1 MHRIGT
7 IKWAYGVTTVPE
19 RVKSHLPRTLASLA
33 AGGFDKPRLFV
44 DGCSSMLLM
53 EYANNF
59 RLEVTPRIG
68 ERIRTAGNWVLSMY
82 ELYYREPTADRF
94 VIFQDDMVTCK
105 NLRSYLERAPYPDTS
120 YLNLYTFPSNQSIC
134 PKDETGRD
142 KVGWFKSNQY
152 GRGAV
157 ALVFSR
163 EALVVLLSSP
173 HLAARPQDCTRGHK
187 AIDGGILE
195 SMKKAGWIEYVHNPS
210 LVQHTGEVS
219 TTGNRPHK
227 LAESFPGEEAD
238 ALDLLRS

>member
-1 MHRIGT
+1 M
-7 IKWAYGVTTVPE
+7 
-19 RVKSHLPRTLASLA
+19 KSHLPRTIASLA

-44 DGCSSMLLM
+44 DGALPLDAQRYR
-53 EYANNF
+53 EAFN
-59 RLEVTPRIG
+59 LETSNHWPAL
-68 ERIRTAGNWVLSMY
+68 RTAGNWVLSMY

-105 NLRSYLERAPYPDTS
+105 NLRIYLERAPYPDTS
-120 YLNLYTFPSNQSIC
+120 YLNLYTFPSNQSLC
-134 PKDETGRD
+134 PKDDKGRD
-142 KVGWFKSNQY
+142 KIGWYPSNQY

-195 SMKKAGWIEYVHNPS
+195 SMKKASWTEYVHNPS

-219 TTGNRPHK
+219 ASGNRPHK
-227 LAESFPGEEAD
+227 LAESFPGEEFS
-238 ALDLLRS
+238 ALDLLRT